1 MPAIFATLNRLSSG
15 ETETLW
21 LWGFLWIAE
30 EGSLGI
36 FVVEFEHHELR
47 ILRCARSPFATT
59 WSMLLA
65 FSRRDP
71 SRLWSMDAN
80 NVSMI

>member
-1 MPAIFATLNRLSSG
+1 MPAIFVKQNRLSSG
-15 ETETLW
+15 ESETLW

-59 WSMLLA
+59 LTIGVAILHKVG
-65 FSRRDP
+65 P
-71 SRLWSMDAN
+71 CC
-80 NVSMI
+80 